1 MPRHS
6 HLRSLL
12 EALTPAD
19 ARELEHKTRI
29 VRLLAD
35 SQAPFSREQ
44 FVPGHVTASAF
55 IVNEA
60 RDALLLILH
69 AKLGRW
75 LQPGGHIE
83 ADDVDV
89 AHAAEREVREE
100 VGLERLTPN
109 GVLDVDVHSI
119 PAHRSQPAHEHFDVR
134 FLFTTVKDARVVAGS
149 DAQAARWVPIAELL
163 RPACSAPAATHLP
176 HDDSVL
182 RAVRKLTTQRL

>member
-19 ARELEHKTRI
+19 AREREHKARF

-75 LQPGGHIE
+75 LQPGGHVD
-83 ADDVDV
+83 ADDLDV

-100 VGLERLTPN
+100 VGLEQLTPN

-119 PAHRSQPAHEHFDVR
+119 PALHSQPAHEHFDVR
-134 FLFTTVKDARVVAGS
+134 FLFTAKEARVVAGS

-163 RPACSAPAATHLP
+163 RPASSTPAAAHLP
-176 HDDSVL
+176 HDESVL
-182 RAVRKLTTQRL
+182 RAVRKLTTQRS